1 MLTGRC
7 FSVFALAALLALPA
21 CAAKS
26 PSPDSAAVEPAE
38 AATPERTAAAPAPA
52 AAPAVAPVVAAPKQE
67 FSGQW
72 AYRQSC
78 GWQHSAHLELVE
90 SGNGVSGRW
99 DDGTRARGDNGQ
111 LQGELRDGRLYL
123 RLCSEG
129 EAGGKI
135 PTCPNYGEASA
146 YLARE
151 GAALGWYRKSG
162 DGYRPYLKLHPAGA
176 GQAVPDDTSGCEEDA
191 EQD

>member
-1 MLTGRC
+1 MITGRC
-7 FSVFALAALLALPA
+7 FSAFVLAAMLALPA

-26 PSPDSAAVEPAE
+26 PGPEAAAVETAQ
-38 AATPERTAAAPAPA
+38 AATVAPDQTSAEPLPVPA
-52 AAPAVAPVVAAPKQE
+52 AAVVMAAPKNE

-78 GWQHSAHLELVE
+78 GWQHSAHLELAE
-90 SGNGVSGRW
+90 SGSGAGGRW
-99 DDGTRARGDNGQ
+99 DDGTRARGDSGQ

-129 EAGGKI
+129 EGGGKI
-135 PTCPNYGEASA
+135 PACPNYGEESA

-151 GAALGWYRKSG
+151 GAVLGWYRKSG
-162 DGYRPYLKLHPAGA
+162 DVYRPYLKLHPVGA